1 MRSVPAEHDDAAM
14 SQRNQKERFM
24 LQEAEVTLDGVLT
37 AHNTHDAGG
46 FAACFAHDGV
56 LRIVPTGDAVYGRE
70 QIQSFLEAEFQAFP
84 DWQVEERGIY
94 DCAKGIWV
102 EWTIT
107 GTQAGEFMA
116 HPPTHRGFELQGCS
130 CFTFTHNGLVAE
142 EALYFDPA
150 TILRQ
155 LGHRLDDQ
163 RAA

>member
-1 MRSVPAEHDDAAM
+1 
-14 SQRNQKERFM
+14 M
-24 LQEAEVTLDGVLT
+24 LREAELTLDGVLA

-56 LRIVPTGDAVYGRE
+56 LRIVPTGDAVQGRE
-70 QIQSFLEAEFQAFP
+70 QIQAFLEADFQAFP
-84 DWQVEERGIY
+84 DWQVEGRGVY
-94 DCAKGIWV
+94 DCPDGTWV

-116 HPPTHRGFELQGCS
+116 HPPTHRGFELHGCS
-130 CFTFTHNGLVAE
+130 RFTFTHSGLVAE

-150 TILRQ
+150 TMLRQ
-155 LGHRLDDQ
+155 LGHPLDDQ